1 MLTQIMLKM
10 DKADF
15 EALSSSYMA
24 FNKSWDKQIKA
35 GRFEG
40 IAVNPGYS
48 VIYWFDN
55 SVSFIIAKSYLWSLD
70 QSFLTPEDTH
80 VDEYC
85 IVTNFEVREGLAN
98 AV

>member
-1 MLTQIMLKM
+1 MSTQIMLKM

-15 EALSSSYMA
+15 EALSSTYMA
-24 FNKSWDKQIKA
+24 FNKSWNKQIKA

-55 SVSFIIAKSYLWSLD
+55 PVSFIISISKRLS
-70 QSFLTPEDTH
+70 SFTSFRGLLIVLTFLISSVLIEI
-80 VDEYC
+80 E
-85 IVTNFEVREGLAN
+85 LL
-98 AV
+98 

>member
-1 MLTQIMLKM
+1 MKSNIVLQM
-10 DKADF
+10 DKTDF
-15 EALSSSYMA
+15 EALSSTYMA
-24 FNKSWDKQIKA
+24 FDKSWDKQIQT

-40 IAVNPGYS
+40 FTKHPGYS

-55 SVSFIIAKSYLWSLD
+55 PVSFIIAKSYLLSLNE
-70 QSFLTPEDTH
+70 SFLTPEDTH
-80 VDEYC
+80 LDEYC

>member
-1 MLTQIMLKM
+1 MSTEIIIKM

-15 EALSSSYMA
+15 EALSNTYMA

-35 GRFEG
+35 GRFTG
-40 IAVNPGYS
+40 LQKTSNYS

-55 SVSFIIAKSYLWSLD
+55 ALALIIAKSYLTAINF
-70 QSFLTPEDTH
+70 SFRDLYDTH
-80 VDEYC
+80 LDEYC
-85 IVTNFEVREGLAN
+85 IVTNYEVREGLAN

>member
-15 EALSSSYMA
+15 EVLSSSYMA

-55 SVSFIIAKSYLWSLD
+55 PVSFIIAKSYLWSLD

-80 VDEYC
+80 VDDYC
-85 IVTNFEVREGLAN
+85 IITNFEVREGLAN
-98 AV
+98 AS

>member
-1 MLTQIMLKM
+1 MKSNIVLKM
-10 DKADF
+10 DVKDF
-15 EALSSSYMA
+15 EALSSTYMA
-24 FNKSWDKQIKA
+24 FDKSWDKQIKA

-55 SVSFIIAKSYLWSLD
+55 AVAFIIAKSYLWTLD
-70 QSFLTPEDTH
+70 ESFLTPEDTH
-80 VDEYC
+80 SDDYC
-85 IVTNFEVREGLAN
+85 IITNYEVREGLAN

>member
-55 SVSFIIAKSYLWSLD
+55 PVSFIIAKSYLWSLD

-80 VDEYC
+80 VDDYC
-85 IVTNFEVREGLAN
+85 IITNFEVREGLAN

>member
-55 SVSFIIAKSYLWSLD
+55 PLCLIIAKSYLTSIGQDFRDLY
-70 QSFLTPEDTH
+70 DTH
-80 VDEYC
+80 ADEYC

>member
-40 IAVNPGYS
+40 IAVNPGYG

-55 SVSFIIAKSYLWSLD
+55 PVSFIIAKSYLWSLD

-80 VDEYC
+80 VDDYC
-85 IVTNFEVREGLAN
+85 IITNFEVREGLAN
-98 AV
+98 AS

>member
-55 SVSFIIAKSYLWSLD
+55 PVSFIIAKSYLWSLD
-70 QSFLTPEDTH
+70 QSSLTPEDTH
-80 VDEYC
+80 VDDYC
-85 IVTNFEVREGLAN
+85 IITNFEVREGLAN
-98 AV
+98 AS

>member
-15 EALSSSYMA
+15 ESLSSSYMA

-55 SVSFIIAKSYLWSLD
+55 PVSFIIAKSYLWSLD

-80 VDEYC
+80 VDDYC
-85 IVTNFEVREGLAN
+85 IITNFEVREGLAN
-98 AV
+98 AS

>member
-1 MLTQIMLKM
+1 MLKM

-55 SVSFIIAKSYLWSLD
+55 PVSFIIAKSYLLSLD
-70 QSFLTPEDTH
+70 ESFLTPYDNNA
-80 VDEYC
+80 DEYC
-85 IVTNFEVREGLAN
+85 IVTNYEVREGLAN
-98 AV
+98 AI

>member
-15 EALSSSYMA
+15 EALSNTYMA

-35 GRFEG
+35 GRFTG
-40 IAVNPGYS
+40 LQKTSDYS
-48 VIYWFDN
+48 VIYWFD
-55 SVSFIIAKSYLWSLD
+55 SALALIIAKSYLTAINF
-70 QSFLTPEDTH
+70 SFRDLYDTH
-80 VDEYC
+80 LDEYC